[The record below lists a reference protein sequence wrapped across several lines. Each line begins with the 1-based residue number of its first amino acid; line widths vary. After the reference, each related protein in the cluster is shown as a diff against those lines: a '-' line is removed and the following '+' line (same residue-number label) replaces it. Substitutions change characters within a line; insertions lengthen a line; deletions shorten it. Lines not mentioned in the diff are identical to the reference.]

1 LGSRA
6 DLSEGEKVTDL
17 VAPAPSGIQ
26 LLAALE
32 ETGAITPTALILSP
46 DISYEQCEALAS
58 MLGQLH
64 RTSQWLIGD
73 LLNHI
78 ERVYGETYAQ
88 AAEITGLS
96 KGALMNYTSVCGRIP
111 RSRRRAN
118 VPFST
123 HMEVAYL
130 EPDEQEHWLKEAA
143 ANKWTKEELRIAR
156 KQDDPPAVE
165 VSCMCPTCGNQH
177 THTI

>member
-1 LGSRA
+1 MT
-6 DLSEGEKVTDL
+6 EL
-17 VAPAPSGIQ
+17 VAAPRNGIQ
-26 LLAALE
+26 LLAELE
-32 ETGAITPTALILSP
+32 AAGAITPTALILPP
-46 DISYEQCEALAS
+46 DTSYDQCESLAG

-96 KGALMNYTSVCGRIP
+96 KGALMNYTSVCSRIP

-118 VPFST
+118 VAFST

-143 ANKWTKEELRIAR
+143 AHKWTKEELRAAR
-156 KQDDPPAVE
+156 KVADPTPAVE
-165 VSCMCPTCGNQH
+165 VSCTCPTCGHQH
-177 THTI
+177 THAI